1 MSLIIPVQSLP
12 AYSFEI
18 NLDETIYRMYFQ
30 WNSAYEFWTM
40 DIQTRE
46 AENLITGIKLIIN
59 YELITR
65 YVDPNLP
72 AGAIIP
78 LDTTGKLERI
88 GRNDLGNDVKLI
100 YIPRSEFD
108 DIIR

>member
-1 MSLIIPVQSLP
+1 MSLVIPVRPLP
-12 AYSFEI
+12 AYSFEV
-18 NLDETIYRMYFQ
+18 NLDNVIYRMAFQ
-30 WNSAYEFWTM
+30 WNSVHEFWTM
-40 DIQTRE
+40 DVQTRE
-46 AENLITGIKLIIN
+46 AENLITGIKLVIN

-72 AGAIIP
+72 AGAIIA

-100 YIPRSEFD
+100 YIPRGEFD
-108 DIIR
+108 DLVQ